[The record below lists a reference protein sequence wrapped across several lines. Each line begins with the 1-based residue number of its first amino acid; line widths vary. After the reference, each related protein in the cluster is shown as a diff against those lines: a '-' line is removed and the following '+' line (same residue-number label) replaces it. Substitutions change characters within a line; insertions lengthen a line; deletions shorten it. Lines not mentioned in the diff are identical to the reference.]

1 MGSPSVPLSMLVT
14 RDVPYEWH
22 DGVALV
28 AQLVEQ
34 VRSEQSQVSDP
45 RIPDLRGLTLEE
57 TGRLAF
63 QRDSEHSQPAM
74 PGAAQV
80 LQQLLSGKDQ
90 PAPLRLFGMQAATAE
105 AMPTLEAFA

>member
-14 RDVPYEWH
+14 RDVAYEWH

-34 VRSEQSQVSDP
+34 LRSEQPQVSDAL
-45 RIPDLRGLTLEE
+45 IPDLRGLTLEE
-57 TGRLAF
+57 TGRIAL
-63 QRDSEHSQPAM
+63 QRDPEHAQPVM

-90 PAPLRLFGMQAATAE
+90 PAPLRLFGM
-105 AMPTLEAFA
+105 